1 MSNYKRKHRISVL
14 ATTCLFFVGLLTGSA
29 QFTDDFTDG
38 DFTSNPTWSG
48 DAGLFTIA
56 SGKLNSQSPGAANYY
71 LSTPS
76 ILAADAQWEFYID
89 LQFNT
94 SGANFVDIYL
104 MADNSDLTLVNNG
117 YFLRVGGTPDEIVL
131 YKKVSSV
138 ETAIINGPTGITET
152 NSFNF
157 RISRNVS
164 NLWNLEYDDGA
175 IGTFVSAGTVTDSD
189 VNTSTTFGVLIE
201 QSSAASP
208 VNGHFFDNFIV
219 GNIPVDV
226 TAPNVTSV
234 ETLFQLTS

>member
-1 MSNYKRKHRISVL
+1 
-14 ATTCLFFVGLLTGSA
+14 
-29 QFTDDFTDG
+29 
-38 DFTSNPTWSG
+38 
-48 DAGLFTIA
+48 
-56 SGKLNSQSPGAANYY
+56 
-71 LSTPS
+71 STPS
-76 ILAADAQWEFYID
+76 ALASDVQWEFYID
-89 LQFNT
+89 IQFNT

-117 YFLRVGGTPDEIVL
+117 YFLRIGGTLDEIVL
-131 YKKVSSV
+131 YKKVSGV
-138 ETAIINGPTGITET
+138 ETAIINGPTGITEI

-189 VNTSTTFGVLIE
+189 VNTSTSFGVLIE
-201 QSSAASP
+201 QSSAGSA

-226 TAPNVTSV
+226 TPPSV
-234 ETLFQLTS
+234 SSISVISITQLDVLFS